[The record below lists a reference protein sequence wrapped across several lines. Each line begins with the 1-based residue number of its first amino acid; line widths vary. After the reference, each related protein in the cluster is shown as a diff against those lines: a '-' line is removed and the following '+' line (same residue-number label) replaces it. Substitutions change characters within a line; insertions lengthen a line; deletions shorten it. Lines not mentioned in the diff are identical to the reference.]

1 MLRSKRCAIVVPNSV
16 QLSSS
21 LARHLFKSRTLL
33 QQDVAWEDEHVKMLY
48 ILRDCAIIIWR
59 GALKLAK

>member
-1 MLRSKRCAIVVPNSV
+1 MLGPKRCAFVVPNSV

-33 QQDVAWEDEHVKMLY
+33 QQDVG
-48 ILRDCAIIIWR
+48 R
-59 GALKLAK
+59 